1 MTKKIFQSGI
11 LFFAVLLICLLVPIA
26 GAFEVSPSSPTVG
39 DEITVSGYTDKT
51 GSIPANIVFTSVVPV
66 NDGTYLYDA
75 GKVNIPDGPNS
86 FHVKAVGVDDLEVK
100 VKIGIWLTPA
110 HPQATNGVASYSMS
124 GVPEGTYP
132 IKLRGQAQSGEK
144 SVDITIT
151 ASSSIAVED
160 GYYEYSY
167 STSSI
172 PAGDFTLTIDGES
185 KTINLAGASTSSG
198 SSGGSSGGGSIGISP
213 DIAANN
219 VVASEHTNSRAVS
232 GMPVEFNFKEPLN
245 PVTYIGFTSGITSSD
260 VPVTIE
266 ILEHTSASVSKPPEG
281 IVYRNINIW
290 MGYTGFSRTENII
303 DASLKFKVD
312 SSWIEDNNLDPEELV
327 FMHYDE
333 TNNVWEPVSTE
344 LIEVLDGYAYYQSSP
359 ECFSPFAIVGTE
371 ELLQQVVEG
380 LPSEDDVNENNTSVD
395 DVANSVINEPKNP
408 NFGKSLLFI
417 LVASMLGMVLFFKL
431 RK

>member
-1 MTKKIFQSGI
+1 MTKKIFQAGL
-11 LFFAVLLICLLVPIA
+11 LFFAVLVICLLVPVA
-26 GAFEVSPSSPTVG
+26 GAFEVSPSNPSVG
-39 DEITVSGYTDKT
+39 DDITVSGYTDKT
-51 GSIPANIVFTSVVPV
+51 GSVPANIVFTSVVPV

-75 GKVNIPDGPNS
+75 GKVKIPDGPNS

-110 HPQATNGVASYSMS
+110 HPKATDGVASYSMS

-132 IKLRGQAQSGEK
+132 IKLIGQAQSGKE

-151 ASSSIAVED
+151 ASSSIPVED

-167 STSSI
+167 STSSM

-185 KTINLAGASTSSG
+185 KTINLAGTSTSSG
-198 SSGGSSGGGSIGISP
+198 SSGGSSGGGSIGVSP
-213 DIAANN
+213 DMASNN
-219 VVASEHTNSRAVS
+219 IVASEHTNSRAVS

-245 PVTYIGFTSGITSSD
+245 PITYIGFTSGITSSD

-290 MGYTGFSRTENII
+290 MGYTGFSRPENII

-312 SSWIEDNNLDPEELV
+312 SSWIEDNDLDPEELV

-333 TNNVWEPVSTE
+333 NNNVWEPVSTE
-344 LIEVLDGYAYYQSSP
+344 LIEILDGYAYYQSSP

-371 ELLQQVVEG
+371 ELTPQVAEEV
-380 LPSEDDVNENNTSVD
+380 PSEDDINEDHTSVD
-395 DVANSVINEPKNP
+395 EVADSVINEPKDQ

-417 LVASMLGMVLFFKL
+417 LVASILGIFLLFKL